1 LQRLESVVASRD
13 DRWTKWWWIAYFGLD
28 AWTPVERKV
37 RIALGMTALVFFLM
51 IYLLVVEIFLLIG
64 IERHYAAVTAGA
76 VSIVL
81 AFLAARPFAIVFFPA
96 SLEEA
101 DANSRRRL
109 SEAATDAT
117 QG

>member
-1 LQRLESVVASRD
+1 VASRD

-37 RIALGMTALVFFLM
+37 RIALGMTALAFFL
-51 IYLLVVEIFLLIG
+51 IIDLSIAGIFELIG
-64 IERHYAAVTAGA
+64 IEPHYGAVIAAVF
-76 VSIVL
+76 SIVL
-81 AFLAARPFAIVFFPA
+81 AFSAARPFAIVFFPV

-101 DANSRRRL
+101 DANSQRRL
-109 SEAATDAT
+109 RGSASGPT

>member
-1 LQRLESVVASRD
+1 MAGSS
-13 DRWTKWWWIAYFGLD
+13 DRWGKWWWIAYFGLD

-37 RIALGMTALVFFLM
+37 RIALGMTALVFFL
-51 IYLLVVEIFLLIG
+51 IICLSISGIFELIG
-64 IERHYAAVTAGA
+64 VEPHYGAIIAAI

-101 DANSRRRL
+101 DVNSQRRL
-109 SEAATDAT
+109 NRSTSDT
-117 QG
+117 TRG

>member
-1 LQRLESVVASRD
+1 VARSG
-13 DRWTKWWWIAYFGLD
+13 DRWGKWWWIAYFGLD

-37 RIALGMTALVFFLM
+37 RIALGMTALVFFL
-51 IYLLVVEIFLLIG
+51 IIDLSITGIFGLIG
-64 IERHYAAVTAGA
+64 IERHYGAVIAGA

-81 AFLAARPFAIVFFPA
+81 AFYAARPFAIVFFPA

-101 DANSRRRL
+101 DENSQRRL
-109 SEAATDAT
+109 RKSTFGTT

>member
-1 LQRLESVVASRD
+1 VASRD

-51 IYLLVVEIFLLIG
+51 IYLLVVEIFLLMG

-81 AFLAARPFAIVFFPA
+81 AFLVARPFAA

-109 SEAATDAT
+109 SEPATDAT